1 MAQRRFPARLRATV
15 NAPEERGMLSRMRRT
30 RRLLGMAFLGT
41 LIVGVI
47 AVGSVWVVLQVRRH
61 QPRTLPAPTGAFA
74 VGRTSFDWTDTA
86 RPALFSAND
95 RTGRELVVWLW
106 YPAAPAPGAPTAPYV
121 PPQWAKLRD
130 AEHGA
135 GAILFQASD
144 SVRVHAI
151 ADAPVAPQRPQYP
164 VLVLEPGMGRL
175 PTDYTSLAEELASH
189 GYIVAGITPTDSA
202 NTVVFPDGRAVRS
215 VRGAQIESSAD
226 KDAGN
231 RLVSVWG
238 DDVTFTLDRLT
249 ALGRDATS
257 GFAGKLDLDHV
268 GLLGHSFGG
277 ATALDVCQ
285 RERRCAAAIDLDG
298 SPFGA
303 VEQTGLGK
311 PMMCILS
318 EPPTE
323 GDLAL
328 LRHIAAAA
336 PLGSAYL
343 LTIAGTR
350 HFNFADD
357 AVMMSPLRLF
367 GLLGPIDGARGL
379 QITREYVRAFFD
391 TFLLGSI
398 SPLLRG
404 ASGLYPEVRS
414 V

>member
-1 MAQRRFPARLRATV
+1 M
-15 NAPEERGMLSRMRRT
+15 SRMRRI
-30 RRLLGMAFLGT
+30 RRLLGITFLGA
-41 LIVGVI
+41 LIVGVL
-47 AVGSVWVVLQVRRH
+47 AAGSGWAVLQVRRH
-61 QPRTLPAPTGAFA
+61 QPRTLPAPTGVFA
-74 VGRTSFDWTDTA
+74 VGRAVFDWTDVA
-86 RPALFSAND
+86 RPALFAAND

-121 PPQWAKLRD
+121 PPQWAKVRD

-135 GAILFQASD
+135 GAVLFQASD
-144 SVRVHAI
+144 SVRTHAI
-151 ADAPVAPQRPQYP
+151 ADAPVSPQRPQYP

-189 GYIVAGITPTDSA
+189 GYAVAGIAPTYSA
-202 NTVVFPDGRAVRS
+202 NVVVFPDGRVVRS
-215 VRGAQIESSAD
+215 VRDAQIESIEDRA
-226 KDAGN
+226 AGD
-231 RLVSVWG
+231 RLVGVWG
-238 DDVTFTLDRLT
+238 NDVTFTLDQLT
-249 ALGRDATS
+249 ALARDTAS
-257 GFAGKLDLDHV
+257 RFAGKLNLDHV

-298 SPFGA
+298 SPFGS
-303 VEQTGLGK
+303 VVQTGLGK

-323 GDLAL
+323 GDLTM
-328 LRHIAAAA
+328 LRRVAAAT
-336 PLGSAYL
+336 PQGSAYL

-391 TFLLGSI
+391 TFLLGSR

>member
-1 MAQRRFPARLRATV
+1 MA
-15 NAPEERGMLSRMRRT
+15 RMRRI
-30 RRLLGMAFLGT
+30 RRLLGITLLGA

-47 AVGSVWVVLQVRRH
+47 AAGSGWAVLQVRRH
-61 QPRTLPAPTGAFA
+61 QPRTLPAPTGTFA
-74 VGRTSFDWTDTA
+74 VGRTAFDWTDAA

-106 YPAAPAPGAPTAPYV
+106 YPAAPAPSAPTAPYL
-121 PPQWAKLRD
+121 PPQWAKVRD

-135 GAILFQASD
+135 GVVLFQASD
-144 SVRVHAI
+144 AVRVHAI
-151 ADAPVAPQRPQYP
+151 DDAPVAPQRPQYP

-189 GYIVAGITPTDSA
+189 GYVVAGITPTYSA
-202 NTVVFPDGRAVRS
+202 NTVVFPDGRTIRS
-215 VRGAQIESSAD
+215 VRDAQIESGAD
-226 KDAGN
+226 TDAGN
-231 RLVSVWG
+231 RLVGVWG
-238 DDVTFTLDRLT
+238 DDVTFTLDQLT
-249 ALGRDATS
+249 TLSRDAAS
-257 GFAGKLDLDHV
+257 RFAGKLDLDHV

-285 RERRCAAAIDLDG
+285 RERRCAAAVDLDG

-328 LRHIAAAA
+328 LRRIAAAA
-336 PLGSAYL
+336 PQGNAYL
-343 LTIAGTR
+343 LTITGTR

-367 GLLGPIDGARGL
+367 GLLGPINGTRGL
-379 QITREYVRAFFD
+379 QITRDYVRAFFD
-391 TFLLGSI
+391 TFLLGSS

-404 ASGLYPEVRS
+404 ASDLYPEVHS